1 MDPNQFTVWNIT
13 QASQSGN
20 VMLALKLSL
29 ALAKAVQATD
39 LHQRLMVIWNK
50 TDEKVLLPFS
60 WTWHQYGRIK
70 GSALS
75 DTIYLDSDEFMDKSI
90 SAAEVIYVIDN
101 IDREI
106 LELVHEMT
114 QRAKIDIDVTSLQV
128 DQKSMI

>member
-13 QASQSGN
+13 TASQSGN

-29 ALAKAVQATD
+29 ALARACQAPD
-39 LHQRLMVIWNK
+39 IHKRLMRIWST
-50 TDEKVLLPFS
+50 TDSKVMLPFS

-70 GSALS
+70 TAALS

-90 SAAEVIYVIDN
+90 TAAEMIYVVDD

-114 QRAKIDIDVTSLQV
+114 QRAKIDIDVASLQLGT
-128 DQKSMI
+128 KEMI

>member
-13 QASQSGN
+13 TASQSGN

-29 ALAKAVQATD
+29 ALARACNAPDIHK
-39 LHQRLMVIWNK
+39 HLMRIWSK
-50 TDEKVLLPFS
+50 TDDKVMLPFS

-75 DTIYLDSDEFMDKSI
+75 ETIYLESDEFMDKSI
-90 SAAEVIYVIDN
+90 TAAEMIYVVDD

-114 QRAKIDIDVTSLQV
+114 QRAKIDIDVASLQLGN
-128 DQKSMI
+128 QEMI